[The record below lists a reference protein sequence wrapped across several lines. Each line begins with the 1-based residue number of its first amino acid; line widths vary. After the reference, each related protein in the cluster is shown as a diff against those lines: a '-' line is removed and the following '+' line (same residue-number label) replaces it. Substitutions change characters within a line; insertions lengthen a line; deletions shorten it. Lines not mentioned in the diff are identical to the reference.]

1 MAASAPEMS
10 PELVFIVQ
18 PDFEESLEAQLLELC
33 GILQQPR
40 LQSLQSL
47 RLEFRTSFV
56 EICARFIEAAIK
68 VHPGI
73 RKLDLQMSAN
83 GDLSREGLARPAAA
97 LVMFEEVN
105 LFFFSEEVEPRASEI
120 LRASLA
126 ASPQQLNSKMKKLL
140 MPGDEKKHAHIIA
153 EAGVQVK
160 LQSYWKSDDKFD
172 QDDFD
177 AEVNSES
184 DPCNDELGDSTSTD
198 DLSIDCSDENSSN
211 VKPATA
217 E

>member
-68 VHPGI
+68 AQPGP
-73 RKLDLQMSAN
+73 RKLDLQMSAQ
-83 GDLSREGLARPAAA
+83 GDLSQEG
-97 LVMFEEVN
+97 
-105 LFFFSEEVEPRASEI
+105 
-120 LRASLA
+120 
-126 ASPQQLNSKMKKLL
+126 
-140 MPGDEKKHAHIIA
+140 
-153 EAGVQVK
+153 
-160 LQSYWKSDDKFD
+160 
-172 QDDFD
+172 
-177 AEVNSES
+177 
-184 DPCNDELGDSTSTD
+184 
-198 DLSIDCSDENSSN
+198 
-211 VKPATA
+211 
-217 E
+217 